1 MTSKVLPSL
10 SEVFM
15 MHNLS
20 QGTQVSIS
28 HGLHIDEEMALFR
41 SIVGAKLFSLA
52 GSRSIQEELI
62 KYLQLMKMRRNFG
75 EISPFNCFSNLLS
88 FYQHG

>member
-1 MTSKVLPSL
+1 MTSKVLLRL

-15 MHNLS
+15 THNLR
-20 QGTQVSIS
+20 QGPPVSIS
-28 HGLHIDEEMALFR
+28 HGLHVDEEMVLFR

-52 GSRSIQEELI
+52 GSRSMQEELI

-75 EISPFNCFSNLLS
+75 EISPFNCFFKLLS
-88 FYQHG
+88 YQHG

>member
-1 MTSKVLPSL
+1 MTSKVLPRL
-10 SEVFM
+10 SKVFVT
-15 MHNLS
+15 HNLR
-20 QGTQVSIS
+20 QGPPVSMS
-28 HGLHIDEEMALFR
+28 RGLHVDEEKALFR

-75 EISPFNCFSNLLS
+75 EIAPFNCFFKFLS
-88 FYQHG
+88 YQHG